1 MSGDLPNRLVYRGG
15 EVTNLSLWGCAI
27 ETPRCLIPGEYV
39 RLHML
44 LPDQNL
50 RIDVGKVR
58 WVEPYRFGVEFL
70 NVPNDQHL
78 RITRTV
84 KTCFMNDSEV
94 RRSPMPDVLLPQARH
109 ASAPVLSVIGVPGR
123 RQQQC
128 PCYLSRFPPRHLRC
142 HRLAPAK
149 SAKAISDGR
158 VPLCDFL
165 STVHPRR
172 PFQRVRRS
180 HLHNRAVCPRD
191 PLTFS
196 SCR

>member
-1 MSGDLPNRLVYRGG
+1 MTLRRLRVLLRCPAIFQTDWYIAEGQI
-15 EVTNLSLWGCAI
+15 TNLSLWGCAI

-84 KTCFMNDSEV
+84 KTCFMIDSEV
-94 RRSPMPDVLLPQARH
+94 RRSPMPE
-109 ASAPVLSVIGVPGR
+109 
-123 RQQQC
+123 
-128 PCYLSRFPPRHLRC
+128 
-142 HRLAPAK
+142 APA
-149 SAKAISDGR
+149 
-158 VPLCDFL
+158 
-165 STVHPRR
+165 
-172 PFQRVRRS
+172 
-180 HLHNRAVCPRD
+180 
-191 PLTFS
+191 
-196 SCR
+196 